1 MPTASMLEPI
11 LAGALLGGLFALAA
25 RRLGG
30 GGGELRALALG
41 LAVAALIYVG
51 LALPSAS
58 GRWLL
63 VETAGVAIFGG
74 VAWLGLRRPGWLA
87 LGWTAHVVWDV
98 ALHLERAQPVV
109 GAWYPLACIGFD
121 LIVAGFVLRAAVP
134 SALRA
139 LALAVTLLGLA
150 AGEVGAQDS
159 SQATVPRVK
168 DLAGARDRPGLF
180 TQRLLL
186 PANYCGP
193 LHTHDHDLHGLVLRG
208 ILLMGFVGNDGTLEV
223 RQYPAGS
230 FVPVPADRVH
240 LEGSPVETEI
250 HLSGIGPLVT
260 TVVDS
265 TMTRRCTLV
274 SRGDSAPR

>member
-1 MPTASMLEPI
+1 MLEPI
-11 LAGALLGGLFALAA
+11 LAGAALGTTFAIAA

-30 GGGELRALALG
+30 EGELRVFALG

-51 LALPSAS
+51 LALPSAD
-58 GRWLL
+58 GRWLVL
-63 VETAGVAIFGG
+63 ETAGVAIFGG
-74 VAWLGLRRPGWLA
+74 IAWLGLRRPGWLA

-121 LIVAGFVLRAAVP
+121 LIVAGFLLNAAVP
-134 SALRA
+134 SAFRSLGF
-139 LALAVTLLGLA
+139 AVTLLSA
-150 AGEVGAQDS
+150 VAGDLDAQDS
-159 SQATVPRVK
+159 AQVAAPRVVN
-168 DLAGARDRPGLF
+168 LAGARDQPGLF

-208 ILLMGFVGNDGTLEV
+208 ILLMGLVDSAGTLEV
-223 RQYPAGS
+223 RQYSAGS
-230 FVPVPADRVH
+230 FVPVPAGRVH

-250 HLSGIGPLVT
+250 HLSGIGPMVT

-265 TMTRRCTLV
+265 TTAGPCTPG
-274 SRGDSAPR
+274 SRGSGTPR

>member
-1 MPTASMLEPI
+1 MLEPI
-11 LAGALLGGLFALAA
+11 LAGAVLGALFAIAA

-30 GGGELRALALG
+30 DSELRVFALG

-51 LALPSAS
+51 LALPGAA
-58 GRWLL
+58 GRWLV

-74 VAWLGLRRPGWLA
+74 IAWLGLRRPGWLA

-121 LIVAGFVLRAAVP
+121 LIVAGYLLNAAVP
-134 SALRA
+134 SVFRA
-139 LALAVTLLGLA
+139 VGLAVTLLGARA
-150 AGEVGAQDS
+150 AALDAQDS
-159 SQATVPRVK
+159 GQATAPRVTN
-168 DLAGARDRPGLF
+168 LAGARDRPGLF
-180 TQRLLL
+180 SQRLLL

-193 LHTHDHDLHGLVLRG
+193 LHIHDHDLHGLVLRG
-208 ILLMGFVGNDGTLEV
+208 ILLMGFVDSAGTLEV
-223 RQYPAGS
+223 REYPAGS
-230 FVPVPADRVH
+230 FVPVPAGRIH

-265 TMTRRCTLV
+265 TTTLRCTPA
-274 SRGDSAPR
+274 SRGNGTPPR

>member
-1 MPTASMLEPI
+1 MLEPI
-11 LAGALLGGLFALAA
+11 LAGALLGALFATAA

-30 GGGELRALALG
+30 DGELRVFALG

-51 LALPSAS
+51 LALPGAA
-58 GRWLL
+58 GRWLV

-74 VAWLGLRRPGWLA
+74 IAWLGLRRPGWLA

-121 LIVAGFVLRAAVP
+121 LIVAGYLLNAAVP
-134 SALRA
+134 SAFRA
-139 LALAVTLLGLA
+139 LGLVATLLGAA
-150 AGEVGAQDS
+150 AGGLDAQDS
-159 SQATVPRVK
+159 GRATAPRVTN
-168 DLAGARDRPGLF
+168 LAGARDRPGLF
-180 TQRLLL
+180 SQRLHL

-193 LHTHDHDLHGLVLRG
+193 FHIHDHDLHGLVLRG
-208 ILLMGFVGNDGTLEV
+208 ILLMGFVDSAGTLEV
-223 RQYPAGS
+223 REYSAGS
-230 FVPVPADRVH
+230 FVPVPAGQVH

-265 TMTRRCTLV
+265 TTTRRCTSA
-274 SRGDSAPR
+274 SRGNGTPPR

>member
-1 MPTASMLEPI
+1 MLEPI
-11 LAGALLGGLFALAA
+11 LAGAVLGGLFAGAA

-30 GGGELRALALG
+30 DGELRILALG

-51 LALPSAS
+51 LALPSAA
-58 GRWLL
+58 GRWLA

-74 VAWLGLRRPGWLA
+74 IAWLGLRRPGWLA

-98 ALHLERAQPVV
+98 ALHLERMQPVV

-121 LIVAGFVLRAAVP
+121 LIVAGYLLNAAVP
-134 SALRA
+134 SAFRA
-139 LALAVTLLGLA
+139 LGFAVTLLVAA
-150 AGEVGAQDS
+150 AGGLGAQDS
-159 SQATVPRVK
+159 GRAPAPRVTN
-168 DLAGARDRPGLF
+168 LAGARDRPGLF
-180 TQRLLL
+180 SQRLHL

-193 LHTHDHDLHGLVLRG
+193 LHSHDHDLHGLVLRG
-208 ILLMGFVGNDGTLEV
+208 ILLMGLVDSGGTLEV
-223 RQYPAGS
+223 GEYPAGS
-230 FVPVPADRVH
+230 FVPVPAGLVH

-265 TMTRRCTLV
+265 TTTRRCTPA
-274 SRGDSAPR
+274 SQGNGTPPR